1 MEGQAAK
8 NRQSSHSVCTCRPEL
23 LLHGLLSF
31 LASLPWVLH
40 NKLLHCTREQS
51 KHMSFKMIPAFLP
64 LTTGNMML
72 RVLFCFGITQL
83 SEDYQKISESFHLKI
98 LLASSRHFWLHTE
111 NRKQRNT
118 FYCSGLL
125 SKYALIRH

>member
-1 MEGQAAK
+1 
-8 NRQSSHSVCTCRPEL
+8 
-23 LLHGLLSF
+23 
-31 LASLPWVLH
+31 
-40 NKLLHCTREQS
+40 
-51 KHMSFKMIPAFLP
+51 
-64 LTTGNMML
+64 MML

-118 FYCSGLL
+118 FYCSGLQICSQDAL
-125 SKYALIRH
+125 VPFLVPYNVKLNICAVFNLVSQKLIKNTAKIHIFPVFRCHKMWKSFWKKSKPV